1 MKMRAGGKFYSLP
14 VACLAAA
21 VTLLGAGASPAMDA
35 CEESGL
41 RTVKVEIWASKRFK
55 KDFPAIGK
63 AFAEMGN
70 TDVVLWVYPAENP
83 SRAVAIGRCVPAY
96 IAQHV
101 LRETRERF
109 GEPESL
115 VNQGFLSPWWIGI
128 GTSLFDENS
137 QRRTAPGEVARLM
150 DPSLDPREFQALY
163 RKYSAQEKTVP
174 GFGLELANPKLMKA
188 R

>member
-1 MKMRAGGKFYSLP
+1 MSAGGKFYFLP
-14 VACLAAA
+14 AACLAAA
-21 VTLLGAGASPAMDA
+21 IALLVPAVSPAMDA
-35 CEESGL
+35 CEESGA
-41 RTVKVEIWASKRFK
+41 RPVKVEIWASKRFK

-70 TDVVLWVYPAENP
+70 TDVVLWAYPAENP

-137 QRRTAPGEVARLM
+137 QRKTTPEEMARLT
-150 DPSLDPREFQALY
+150 DPGLNTREFQALY
-163 RKYSAQEKTVP
+163 GKYSAQEKTVP
-174 GFGLELANPKLMKA
+174 GFGLQLANPKLMTPK
-188 R
+188 